1 MCENYNRNQDSLTN
15 KRRVPM
21 NKFLQGM
28 LFALLLVYVVSPVDF
43 APGPVDDILAIV
55 LYAAANRNKFLPRKS
70 TDNDRIEV
78 IDVDGREI

>member
-1 MCENYNRNQDSLTN
+1 MNRF
-15 KRRVPM
+15 M
-21 NKFLQGM
+21 QGM
-28 LFALLLVYVVSPVDF
+28 LFALLLVYVVSPVHF
-43 APGPVDDILAIV
+43 VPGPVDDILAIV

>member
-1 MCENYNRNQDSLTN
+1 
-15 KRRVPM
+15 M

-43 APGPVDDILAIV
+43 APGPIDDILAIV
-55 LYAAANRNKFLPRKS
+55 LYAAANRNKLLPRKS

>member
-1 MCENYNRNQDSLTN
+1 MNRF
-15 KRRVPM
+15 M
-21 NKFLQGM
+21 QGM
-28 LFALLLVYVVSPVDF
+28 LFALLLVYVISPVDF
-43 APGPVDDILAIV
+43 VPGPVDDILAIV

>member
-1 MCENYNRNQDSLTN
+1 MNRF
-15 KRRVPM
+15 M
-21 NKFLQGM
+21 QGM

-43 APGPVDDILAIV
+43 VPGPVDDILAIV
-55 LYAAANRNKFLPRKS
+55 LYTAANRDKFLPRKS

>member
-1 MCENYNRNQDSLTN
+1 M
-15 KRRVPM
+15 PM
-21 NKFLQGM
+21 NRFMQGM

-43 APGPVDDILAIV
+43 VPGPVDDILAIV

>member
-1 MCENYNRNQDSLTN
+1 MNRF
-15 KRRVPM
+15 M
-21 NKFLQGM
+21 QGM

-43 APGPVDDILAIV
+43 VPGPVDDILAIV